1 MKTSAL
7 VLTLLFCGCATVT
20 FLKIDKD
27 GYYRFKNQP
36 IEVKAPFP
44 VGGDFSVFDTDTSV
58 DFVLGAGYW
67 MAFGQYAVQV
77 FPRNPALSY
86 TREAFLKRGLDS
98 FMKTYIAM
106 DRKAAGFNFEV
117 LKIEATEVN
126 GRPAVRAIGVDRKAK
141 TPAILIATSILFD
154 SRAVIASVVYSLEK
168 TKRQNIDDFDT
179 WPTYNAWIA
188 TIAEKMPNQS
198 SEPTPPSVTSRAAA
212 RLAPAGVVAHLS
224 SEDIRR

>member
-1 MKTSAL
+1 MKTTAL
-7 VLTLLFCGCATVT
+7 VLTLLLCGCATVT

-44 VGGDFSVFDTDTSV
+44 ARGDFSVFDTDTSV
-58 DFVLGAGYW
+58 DFVMGAGYW

-86 TREAFLKRGLDS
+86 TREAFLKRGMDS
-98 FMKTYIAM
+98 VMKTYITM
-106 DRKAAGFNFEV
+106 DRKGAGFNFEV
-117 LKIEATEVN
+117 LKVEATEVN

-141 TPAILIATSILFD
+141 IPAILIATSILFD

-168 TKRQNIDDFDT
+168 TTRENIDDFDT
-179 WPTYNAWIA
+179 WSTYNAWIA
-188 TIAEKMPNQS
+188 TIAEKKPIQAPQPTAMLVMPRAYARV
-198 SEPTPPSVTSRAAA
+198 TPSTA
-212 RLAPAGVVAHLS
+212 VAHL
-224 SEDIRR
+224 